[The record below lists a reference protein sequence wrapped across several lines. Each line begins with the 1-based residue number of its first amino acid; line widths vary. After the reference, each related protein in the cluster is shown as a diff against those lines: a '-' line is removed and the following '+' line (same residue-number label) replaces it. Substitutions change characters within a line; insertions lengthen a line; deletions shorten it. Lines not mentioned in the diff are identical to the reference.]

1 MVLTID
7 LDGAQVLLLLL
18 NRVQKGDIPTD
29 SELQSVLAT
38 NKFFVDFYCQWEGV
52 NLESLI
58 ETICRFNQPEWKP
71 SVSVLSALARGFQ
84 RAVEENDLLQ
94 TKLNFLKA
102 VDTSPIVDHVLNHL
116 PHDTPSQSTIHVTI
130 DGFNGGFQYQG
141 EMGLSLLGDITK
153 PALFEAGVAHELH
166 HVGFMYWVE
175 RDPIRQAVLKE
186 QSGRAIAVRHVQNLL
201 SEGLAIF
208 YCSPYQIRADEAMGT
223 FGTKLANYRREE
235 SHLFAQAESVLATSL
250 NPHADFSMCLEAFEV
265 MALDPDGILPMAHYL
280 GARMVEVMSQFHPKE
295 RIIECVRSLSG
306 FLPMYN
312 QAAQKTNAF
321 VYNPSIVEQFSQ
333 IWDFKGRDAGC

>member
-1 MVLTID
+1 MLTID

-38 NKFFVDFYCQWEGV
+38 NKFFADFYCQWEGV
-52 NLESLI
+52 SPESLI
-58 ETICRFNQPEWKP
+58 ETICRFNQSEWKP
-71 SVSVLSALARGFQ
+71 SVSVLSALDRGFQ

-94 TKLNFLKA
+94 IKLNFLKA
-102 VDTSPIVDHVLNHL
+102 VDTSAIVDYVLNHL
-116 PHDTPSQSTIHVTI
+116 PHDTPLQSTIHVTI

-141 EMGLSLLGDITK
+141 EMGLSLLSDVINS
-153 PALFEAGVAHELH
+153 ARFESGVVHELH
-166 HVGFMYWVE
+166 HVGFMYWAE
-175 RDPIRQAVLKE
+175 HDPIRQTVLNE
-186 QSGRAIAVRHVQNLL
+186 RSGRAVAVRHVQNLL

-208 YCSPYQIRADEAMGT
+208 YCSPYQIRDETTGT

-235 SHLFAQAESVLATSL
+235 SHLFVQAESVLATSL
-250 NPHADFSMCLEAFEV
+250 NPHADFSSCLRAFEV
-265 MALDPDGILPMAHYL
+265 MNIDPDGILPMAHYL
-280 GARMVEVMSQFHPKE
+280 GTRMVEVMSQFHPKE
-295 RIIECVRSLSG
+295 RIVECIRSLSG

-321 VYNPSIVEQFSQ
+321 IYNPSIVDQFSQ
-333 IWDFKGRDAGC
+333 IWDFKERDAG